1 MGDGFRQRSHREG
14 WEMTR
19 QRSHREGWEMR
30 PDKGAIERDG
40 RWVQTKEP

>member
-14 WEMTR
+14 WEMN
-19 QRSHREGWEMR
+19 S
-30 PDKGAIERDG
+30 DKGAIERDG